1 MSPDTRASLEALGHQ
16 LQETRVQGVAEVI
29 RYDAASDV
37 LEGGVDR
44 RQPDGGAA
52 TK

>member
-1 MSPDTRASLEALGHQ
+1 MGHQ
-16 LQETRVQGVAEVI
+16 LQETRAQGAAEVI
-29 RYDAASDV
+29 RYDAAADM